1 MGNKI
6 RKLRDDVLEKLD
18 DKKDTSKQQ
27 QPTNNDADAAA
38 DAGAEGGGGAAAAS
52 AADEGGATGGGGDAE
67 KCVVDVNDVTIKP
80 SNDSGDIK
88 PDVKVILSTELMA
101 LWLVYHE
108 LYSCFCARISHRN
121 HQQKLTF

>member
-27 QPTNNDADAAA
+27 QPTNNDADA

-52 AADEGGATGGGGDAE
+52 AADEGGATGGGGGSDAE

>member
-80 SNDSGDIK
+80 SNASGDIK

-101 LWLVYHE
+101 LWPVYHE
-108 LYSCFCARISHRN
+108 LCFCARISHRN

>member
-27 QPTNNDADAAA
+27 QPTNNDADA